1 MDKFI
6 YFEEIDDKTIN
17 KIIKEQALGVGFL
30 KSELSLEFLNR
41 IKERSNYKEF
51 GARHVSKVLREELG
65 NKINNR

>member
-1 MDKFI
+1 ML
-6 YFEEIDDKTIN
+6 
-17 KIIKEQALGVGFL
+17 IIKEQALGVGFL